1 MGEVRSPNKFVAM
14 QNRLTVLE
22 ALSMAGGP
30 LPEGNRRRVQL
41 IRQYP
46 GGSRVVYLDLTDR
59 SLLESPYYFVRPN
72 DVLHVTPL
80 RVREWG
86 TGITAQ
92 QSMGTVLTAIS
103 LLVNSI
109 LLYNTLRN
117 L

>member
-1 MGEVRSPNKFVAM
+1 LRPGKFAVM
-14 QNRLTVLE
+14 QNRMTVLE
-22 ALSMAGGP
+22 ALATAGE
-30 LPEGNRRRVQL
+30 LRPEANRRRVQL

-46 GGSRVVYLDLTDR
+46 GGSRVVTLDLTDR
-59 SLLESPYYFVRPN
+59 KLLESPYYFIRPN
-72 DVLHVTPL
+72 DVLYVAPM

-92 QSMGTVLTAIS
+92 QSLGTVLTTIS

>member
-1 MGEVRSPNKFVAM
+1 
-14 QNRLTVLE
+14 
-22 ALSMAGGP
+22 
-30 LPEGNRRRVQL
+30 
-41 IRQYP
+41 
-46 GGSRVVYLDLTDR
+46 
-59 SLLESPYYFVRPN
+59 LESPYYFIRPN
-72 DVLHVTPL
+72 DVLYVAPM

-92 QSMGTVLTAIS
+92 QSLGTVLTTIS

>member
-1 MGEVRSPNKFVAM
+1 
-14 QNRLTVLE
+14 
-22 ALSMAGGP
+22 
-30 LPEGNRRRVQL
+30 
-41 IRQYP
+41 
-46 GGSRVVYLDLTDR
+46 VVVLDLTDQD
-59 SLLESPYYFVRPN
+59 LLKSPYYFVRPN
-72 DVLHVTPL
+72 DVIYVAPL

-86 TGITAQ
+86 TGLNAQ